1 MYTPPFEIT
10 TEILRLVSEIS
21 ELLGV
26 LTATLEDNVPSPML
40 RKANQIKTI
49 HSSLAIEHNSL
60 SLEQVT
66 DVIDGKHVLGAPNEI
81 QEVKNALQ
89 AYQLMQQL
97 DAFKE
102 NDLLKAHKLMM
113 KDLVDKPGVYRNGS
127 VGVFDGDA
135 CIHMAP
141 PAIRVPEL
149 MGDLFAWIRSTDI
162 HPLISSSVFHYEFE
176 FIHPFVDG
184 NGRMG
189 RYWQTMLLSKWKALF
204 AWIPVET
211 IIKANQK
218 EYYNAIAISD
228 KQGKSTVFIAFML
241 RCLHD
246 SLKQYQMEKVA
257 DKVTYKVADKKLNPT
272 EEKILKLIDSNPYMT
287 INDICVNLKMS
298 DSGVRKNLA
307 ALRAKCVIKRIGA
320 NKNGHWEII
329 K

>member
-1 MYTPPFEIT
+1 MYIPPFEISAET
-10 TEILRLVSEIS
+10 INMVAEIS
-21 ELLGV
+21 AQVERFV
-26 LTATLEDNVPSPML
+26 IRMEQEDGLRL
-40 RKANQIKTI
+40 RKANRVKTI
-49 HSSLAIEHNSL
+49 HSSLAIEGNTL
-60 SLEQVT
+60 SEDEVS
-66 DVIDGKHVLGAPNEI
+66 DIIDGKTVIAPIKQI
-81 QEVKNALQ
+81 QEVKNAIATYEL
-89 AYQLMQQL
+89 YPTL

-102 NDLLKAHKLMM
+102 KDLLKAHGVMM
-113 KDLVDKPGVYRNGS
+113 KALIDDAGRYRSCG
-127 VGVFDGDA
+127 VGVFGQQGLA
-135 CIHMAP
+135 HLAP
-141 PAIRVPEL
+141 PAERVPALMSEL
-149 MGDLFAWIRSTDI
+149 MEWLKKSKDHLLIRSC
-162 HPLISSSVFHYEFE
+162 VFHYEFE
-176 FIHPFVDG
+176 FIHPFIDG

-228 KQGKSTVFIAFML
+228 KQGKSTEFIAFML
-241 RCLHD
+241 RCLYD